1 MILAFYSQ
9 VQAVNPAITLVNMPL
24 KIQNGLIA
32 KSLPF
37 TIGLEKSKPQ

>member
-24 KIQNGLIA
+24 KIQNGLIT